1 MALILK
7 PDKNKETMEKQ
18 QKRELKEKIAEKI
31 QEAENNIGAYRQLIK
46 PIAPDNAIGRIS
58 RMEAI
63 NSKSIN
69 EAALKRAM
77 DTVSQLETALT
88 MIDRPDFGLCGECEE
103 PIPFAR
109 LMIMP
114 QAKLCVQCVEEMSE

>member
-1 MALILK
+1 M
-7 PDKNKETMEKQ
+7 DNH
-18 QKRELKEKIAEKI
+18 QKTELKEKIAERI
-31 QEAENNIGAYRQLIK
+31 QEAEKNIGAYRQLIK
-46 PIAPDNAIGRIS
+46 PIAPDSAIGRIS

-77 DTVSQLETALT
+77 DTLSQLETALT
-88 MIDRPDFGLCGECEE
+88 LIDRPDFGLCSGCEE

-114 QAKLCVQCVEEMSE
+114 QAKLCVQCVEDMSE